1 MKTLHKRFIVLWVSL
16 FVLGIIWGCDSIE
29 KPNDTSDYTMESDSN
44 LDINNSINAIAISEL
59 SESEKQWLILMR
71 EEEKLARDVY
81 KTLWEKWW
89 SKIFNNIAQSE
100 QTHTNAIK
108 VLLDRYMIA
117 DPVVDDTIWNYTS
130 SEIKKLYDDLVN
142 QWNQSL
148 KDALIVWATIEDLD
162 IKDLNKLIQETDNE
176 DIKMVYQNLN
186 NGSHN
191 HLRSF
196 VRNIINNGDSYSP
209 KYISQVEYDQII
221 SSQQGKGNWYWNWR

>member
-29 KPNDTSDYTMESDSN
+29 KPNNELDYTVESDNN
-44 LDINNSINAIAISEL
+44 LDINNSINALPISEL

-81 KTLWEKWW
+81 KTLWEKRW

-100 QTHTNAIK
+100 QTHTNAVK
-108 VLLDRYMIA
+108 VLLDRYMIT

-142 QWNQSL
+142 QWSQSL
-148 KDALIVWATIEDLD
+148 QDALIVWATIEDLD

-176 DIKMVYQNLN
+176 DIKMVYENLN
-186 NGSHN
+186 NGSYN

-196 VRNIINNGDSYSP
+196 VKNIVNNGGSYSP
-209 KYISQVEYDQII
+209 KYISQTEYDQII
-221 SSQQGKGNWYWNWR
+221 SSQ